1 MESMIIAKTE
11 HGTDYL
17 RIMISFLIM
26 FYLQTSGKLESCR
39 NIN

>member
-1 MESMIIAKTE
+1 MESMIIVKTE

-17 RIMISFLIM
+17 RIMTRFLIM
-26 FYLQTSGKLESCR
+26 FYLQTFGKLENCR